1 MSYLRRT
8 GSCGFTIEQAV
19 PLEDIQKSEE
29 ELQLIPIIDMLDE
42 FTRMDLSHDESL
54 KYKVMT
60 GQKLQKN
67 DILKKLAL
75 SELDIVFLL
84 MGICP

>member
-1 MSYLRRT
+1 
-8 GSCGFTIEQAV
+8 
-19 PLEDIQKSEE
+19 
-29 ELQLIPIIDMLDE
+29 
-42 FTRMDLSHDESL
+42 MDLSHDESL

-75 SELDIVFLL
+75 SELDIVFFTDGDMPLAL
-84 MGICP
+84 YKTHSEKLEQLKPYKMFSNLWGTYGNI